1 MAYTSLP
8 GPGAEIASAYRE
20 LEVAYHELQVAQV
33 HLRSVHARTMHE
45 RVRDHDLLRQELA
58 RLSDRMD
65 EAMSSYREAMSRYEA
80 ATATRFSENEAP
92 PLPSSHRSGSFSTP
106 RFRAESSS

>member
-8 GPGAEIASAYRE
+8 GPGVEIASAYRD

-45 RVRDHDLLRQELA
+45 RVRDRDLLRQELA
-58 RLSDRMD
+58 RLSERM
-65 EAMSSYREAMSRYEA
+65 EGAMDSYREAMARYVA

-92 PLPSSHRSGSFSTP
+92 PLPSSQRTTPLSAP
-106 RFRAESSS
+106 RFRAESRS